1 MAITASR
8 YSLGMDREVMRE
20 TAASKGRA
28 SLMRKGLRQAK
39 KEKNYDKALGFAAA
53 LEGEG
58 QAYGMTGSAAD
69 ASSIAQGRVASRE
82 ALATQMRS
90 QSPGVAG
97 ATRESR
103 VAAAKAAGTFD
114 ATREKYN
121 KTAAASGKTMDEAGN
136 IVDLPKEP
144 PGAPPPSPT
153 PGATPPAE
161 KPPVKV
167 AATGPRD
174 TLKNAFNSGRVGKD
188 MPDEEKAQMIA
199 SAGEVIDEGSTD
211 PRKRKQEANRRLL
224 GNIARGQTPAS
235 VTRSRPG
242 MARPTRT

>member
-97 ATRESR
+97 NTRESR

-121 KTAAASGKTMDEAGN
+121 KAAAASGKTMDEAGN
-136 IVDLPKEP
+136 IVDLPKET
-144 PGAPPPSPT
+144 PGATPPSPT
-153 PGATPPAE
+153 PGATPPAATPPAPAPSFNPVRKLTKEEEVDLKKPLPGLPARE
-161 KPPVKV
+161 KGGPVRAGKPYLV
-167 AATGPRD
+167 GEKGPEI
-174 TLKNAFNSGRVGKD
+174 VV
-188 MPDEEKAQMIA
+188 PEED
-199 SAGEVIDEGSTD
+199 GEVIPNKDLKKKKT
-211 PRKRKQEANRRLL
+211 RKLL
-224 GNIARGQTPAS
+224 QAALS
-235 VTRSRPG
+235 KK
-242 MARPTRT
+242 